1 MQDVIASMM
10 RFTTAVTLFGM
21 QQVQNAVVFAS
32 DSQTAMNKFK
42 DALDSLTDVVT
53 KQFDSA
59 KTATLESMLKAQKEM
74 VDRGMSAMNVQAL
87 DPREMMQTTTDLMRK
102 TTESFA
108 DMVKKA
114 TADPRPNGNAE
125 PKSVAD
131 LTAPKA

>member
-1 MQDVIASMM
+1 
-10 RFTTAVTLFGM
+10 
-21 QQVQNAVVFAS
+21 
-32 DSQTAMNKFK
+32 MNKFK

-74 VDRGMSAMNVQAL
+74 VDRGMNAMNVQAL

-108 DMVKKA
+108 EMVNKA

-131 LTAPKA
+131 LSAKA